1 MPQVIGPP
9 REIQRV
15 LVNGEYSFS
24 GAVPRDVVRGEI
36 DVVVCCVLEG
46 RADGTGIIPWT
57 EGFATA
63 EQTGRM
69 VERVRTACQVV
80 IALLTGLRTS
90 ELAAMPLD
98 PCVPPQNLG
107 AGRTRYRL
115 RTELIK
121 GQKQLGGV
129 WDEWVTVAPAYDAVA
144 LAINLLAPSKHVFG
158 RTTMA
163 KR

>member
-1 MPQVIGPP
+1 
-9 REIQRV
+9 
-15 LVNGEYSFS
+15 
-24 GAVPRDVVRGEI
+24 
-36 DVVVCCVLEG
+36 
-46 RADGTGIIPWT
+46 
-57 EGFATA
+57 
-63 EQTGRM
+63 M

-80 IALLTGLRTS
+80 IALLTSLRTS

-115 RTELIK
+115 RTKLIK
-121 GQKQLGGV
+121 GQEQLGGP
-129 WDEWVTVAPAYDAVA
+129 WDERVTVAPAYDAVA
-144 LAINLLAPSKHVFG
+144 LAIDLLDPRHPSKHVFG